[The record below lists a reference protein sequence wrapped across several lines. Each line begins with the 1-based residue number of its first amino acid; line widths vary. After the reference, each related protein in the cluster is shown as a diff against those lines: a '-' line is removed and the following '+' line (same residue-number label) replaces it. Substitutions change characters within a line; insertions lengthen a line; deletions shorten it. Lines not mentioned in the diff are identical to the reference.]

1 MQNLILN
8 ELKLMSKYAQNN
20 KKFFFKTDEMIN
32 YDAKSKILN
41 LSISQDASSVVIS
54 TEENLCMIYSFQE
67 LLKSTDLKQPK
78 RKNRDKLLFDL
89 KYLRNFIKSKKK
101 ITNKLWYKPI
111 IEVDPKQEYD
121 ICFAIALGIS
131 VILAQ
136 LIKGKLIEVKHEEK
150 CNCKFM
156 QWEDDFLILAFENK
170 KIKIIQNY
178 SVLKSFLEDDPITE
192 MKMIHLQDYNLI
204 AFGYN
209 KKVKILHFYSILENN
224 EFYPYIIS
232 NLEGDIDII
241 EHKNQYI
248 LFCSKENK
256 IIYGY
261 HFLNNSWK
269 PQKLFEINKYNFRDL
284 DSEQEIINVKLIS
297 YEGIIVTF
305 QNKIYLF
312 YFQGNKFEIN
322 SIIDESENIFFSS
335 LMNTQNQYY
344 LIYTL
349 QEKIKI
355 IEIEIKE
362 KKDKSSSYLT
372 GVKLEKAKEEIK
384 KCINMLLE
392 RKNDFSIK
400 KVDDYNIHIEID
412 LTILKIEF
420 NVKDLS
426 MNISILKCPDDLLKS
441 RIEEEIEKIKLNE
454 EEKNDDFT
462 EYVTENII
470 FLNRIIKDTDLSD
483 SISEAASE
491 IDKIKKE
498 PFFCDYKILKNWVLI
513 TKKKIPIQNLYNED
527 DEFDLD
533 NKIIGESIKSLIPK
547 WNFAFDELSIDN
559 AFTFANSDFY
569 SPSIKDKINEE
580 EKKKQQSEKLSNDM
594 AIIYKLNK
602 ESFQIYIDKMDEKK
616 IIPYENILILTDIL
630 KEIKYYTKEIINQ
643 TSNNLIKLYRDN
655 ILEILTSLESALRFE
670 FLFICILPL
679 SELIFNELNKSG
691 LKLSHN
697 ILNKSP
703 MKNFKFQYR
712 RNSDNEKSMKKKLQK
727 SEWSSDSYGDISG
740 SGTDKDDFF
749 LDAEEFSQNEFNK
762 NYINEFKGNKN
773 NNNCK
778 NKKRFSF
785 TTKISKN
792 SDDFPKNKNNN
803 YGNKTNLSISSNKNE
818 KKLIE
823 ILASSFC
830 NTIIDYAIFFSE
842 ELKLL
847 KINSSDKK
855 LVDFFNMA
863 NRYYETQEIKNEI
876 NEISKKI

>member
-1 MQNLILN
+1 M
-8 ELKLMSKYAQNN
+8 
-20 KKFFFKTDEMIN
+20 KK
-32 YDAKSKILN
+32 
-41 LSISQDASSVVIS
+41 
-54 TEENLCMIYSFQE
+54 
-67 LLKSTDLKQPK
+67 
-78 RKNRDKLLFDL
+78 
-89 KYLRNFIKSKKK
+89 
-101 ITNKLWYKPI
+101 
-111 IEVDPKQEYD
+111 
-121 ICFAIALGIS
+121 
-131 VILAQ
+131 
-136 LIKGKLIEVKHEEK
+136 
-150 CNCKFM
+150 
-156 QWEDDFLILAFENK
+156 
-170 KIKIIQNY
+170 
-178 SVLKSFLEDDPITE
+178 
-192 MKMIHLQDYNLI
+192 
-204 AFGYN
+204 
-209 KKVKILHFYSILENN
+209 
-224 EFYPYIIS
+224 
-232 NLEGDIDII
+232 
-241 EHKNQYI
+241 
-248 LFCSKENK
+248 
-256 IIYGY
+256 
-261 HFLNNSWK
+261 
-269 PQKLFEINKYNFRDL
+269 
-284 DSEQEIINVKLIS
+284 
-297 YEGIIVTF
+297 
-305 QNKIYLF
+305 
-312 YFQGNKFEIN
+312 
-322 SIIDESENIFFSS
+322 
-335 LMNTQNQYY
+335 
-344 LIYTL
+344 
-349 QEKIKI
+349 
-355 IEIEIKE
+355 
-362 KKDKSSSYLT
+362 
-372 GVKLEKAKEEIK
+372 
-384 KCINMLLE
+384 
-392 RKNDFSIK
+392 
-400 KVDDYNIHIEID
+400 
-412 LTILKIEF
+412 
-420 NVKDLS
+420 
-426 MNISILKCPDDLLKS
+426 
-441 RIEEEIEKIKLNE
+441 
-454 EEKNDDFT
+454 
-462 EYVTENII
+462 II

-513 TKKKIPIQNLYNED
+513 TKKKIPIRNLYNED

-547 WNFAFDELSIDN
+547 WNFAFDELNIDD
-559 AFTFANSDFY
+559 AFTFADSDFY

-602 ESFQIYIDKMDEKK
+602 ESFQIYIEKMDEKK

-697 ILNKSP
+697 NISP

-803 YGNKTNLSISSNKNE
+803 YGNKTNLSILSNKNE

-847 KINSSDKK
+847 KIDSSDKK